1 MWTGDSVCH
10 DITLEGQEWVNKRIK
25 RPSYVWWNFPVT
37 DYCRSNLCMG
47 RVYGLPQES
56 GSRESMS
63 GLVSNPMDKPEASK
77 VTLFGIADYAWNING
92 FKSDEAWKEGIV
104 RLYPQAA
111 EAMQAFVDH
120 NSDQGPN
127 GARLPARG
135 IREHS
140 PRGHPRAGSRPG
152 GQGGEIGHSPAQKGI
167 LPHGRRRS
175 RHTGKGGQPAPH
187 EGNWRLGG
195 RL

>member
-1 MWTGDSVCH
+1 
-10 DITLEGQEWVNKRIK
+10 
-25 RPSYVWWNFPVT
+25 
-37 DYCRSNLCMG
+37 MG
-47 RVYGLPQES
+47 RVYGLPQEP

-127 GARLPARG
+127 GHGYR
-135 IREHS
+135 REES
-140 PRGHPRAGSRPG
+140 VNIAPVVNRVLEAAPG
-152 GQGGEIGHSPAQKGI
+152 GQGGEIGHRPAQKGI

-175 RHTGKGGQPAPH
+175 RHTGKGGQPPPH